1 MNKRREPGTMPE
13 GFMRDAATAFAVLA
27 LIEPPMAER

>member
-1 MNKRREPGTMPE
+1 MNKRREPGSMPE

-27 LIEPPMAER
+27 LIGQTPAGR